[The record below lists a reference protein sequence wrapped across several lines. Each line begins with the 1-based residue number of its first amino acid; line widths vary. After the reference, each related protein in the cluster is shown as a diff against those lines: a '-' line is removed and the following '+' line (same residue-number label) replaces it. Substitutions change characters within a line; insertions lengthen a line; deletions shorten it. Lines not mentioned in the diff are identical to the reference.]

1 MSESLSVE
9 KTELF
14 ENMPVSKAVMKLAVP
29 TVLGCLVMV
38 LYNLADTYFVGMM
51 ADPIQ
56 TTAVTLVAPVILLF
70 NAVNNLFGVGTGSMM
85 SRALGSKDY
94 NTVKKTAAFGFYAAL
109 ISGILFSVIA
119 ISFQN
124 PILNLLGSSEAD
136 RAATYEYMKWT
147 VFFGAAPAI
156 LNVVMGNMVRSEG
169 SAMHATL
176 GTISGCILNMILDPF
191 FIMPFGLNMGAA
203 GAGLATFISNCV
215 ACIYFF
221 VYVIVRKGKTFVCI
235 SPSMAIPNVQI
246 VKEVFGVGVPSM
258 IQNMLNVTGMTIL
271 NNKMA
276 FYGTEAVSAI
286 GISHKLTMVP
296 MYIAMGIGQ
305 GIMPLIGY
313 NYASGNKTRIRQS
326 LSFTIKISIAF
337 VIVMVAAFYAFP
349 TQIMKSFMDHP
360 LVIEYGAAFIRA
372 YILAVP
378 FLSFDFLAVGI
389 FQACGIGKNA
399 LIFAVARKVI
409 LEIPCIYILDKLY
422 PMYGVPYSQL
432 CAEVVLAV
440 AAFVLIKKIVSD
452 DNKIEDS
459 KSTE

>member
-1 MSESLSVE
+1 MSESLSTE

-14 ENMPVSKAVMKLAVP
+14 ETMKVSKAVMKLAVP

-51 ADPIQ
+51 ADPVQ

-85 SRALGSKDY
+85 SRALGAKDY
-94 NTVKKTAAFGFYAAL
+94 EAVKKTAAFGFYAAL

-119 ISFQN
+119 IVFHN
-124 PILNLLGSSEAD
+124 PIMTLLGSGPSD

-147 VFFGAAPAI
+147 VFCGAAPAI

-176 GTISGCILNMILDPF
+176 GTVSGCILNMILDPF
-191 FIMPFGLNMGAA
+191 FILPFGLNMGAA

-215 ACIYFF
+215 ACLYFF
-221 VYVIVRKGKTFVCI
+221 VYIIAKKGKTFVCI
-235 SPSMAIPNVQI
+235 SPSLAIPSGRI
-246 VKEVFGVGVPSM
+246 VREVFGVGVPSM

-276 FYGTEAVSAI
+276 VYGTAAVSAI

-313 NYASGNKTRIRQS
+313 NYASKNKARIREA
-326 LSFTIKISIAF
+326 LAFTIKISVGF
-337 VIVMVAAFYAFP
+337 VIIMVITFFAFP
-349 TQIMKSFMDHP
+349 TQIMKAFMDHP
-360 LVIEYGAAFIRA
+360 QVIEYGAAFIRA

-378 FLSFDFLAVGI
+378 FLAFDFLAVGI
-389 FQACGIGKNA
+389 FQACGLGKNA
-399 LIFAVARKVI
+399 FFFAVARKVI
-409 LEIPCIYILDKLY
+409 LEIPAIFILDALF

-440 AAFVLIKKIVSD
+440 AAGVLIKKIVSD
-452 DNKIEDS
+452 DKDS
-459 KSTE
+459 SE